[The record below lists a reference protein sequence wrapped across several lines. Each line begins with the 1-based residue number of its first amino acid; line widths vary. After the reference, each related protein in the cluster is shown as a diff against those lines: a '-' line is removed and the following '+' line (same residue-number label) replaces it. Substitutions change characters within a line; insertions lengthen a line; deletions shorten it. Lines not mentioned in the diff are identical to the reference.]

1 MTSDKRFHKY
11 LSRYAEF
18 RFRGVQYR
26 GDIRVIGR
34 SLQALHEEAVSY
46 VMSSL
51 PENEK
56 PKSVSVLREKY
67 NSLVKT
73 SKRIK
78 KDIRLSRSFFEKY
91 KGKRLLIKL
100 RFGTPIVCKFNY
112 VDGANIRIIRDG
124 RKPGEP
130 SFNDYYRPNIKDS
143 IEVIGE

>member
-11 LSRYAEF
+11 LSRYSEF
-18 RFRGVQYR
+18 RFMGVQYR

-51 PENEK
+51 PESEK
-56 PKSVSVLREKY
+56 VDAVALLRRKY
-67 NSLVKT
+67 NSLVRV
-73 SKRIK
+73 SKSFKR
-78 KDIRLSRSFFEKY
+78 DMRVARSFFEKY
-91 KGKRLLIKL
+91 KGKRLIIK
-100 RFGTPIVCKFNY
+100 RWFGNPLVCEFAY
-112 VDGANIRIIRDG
+112 VKGTNIHVIRDG

-130 SFNDYYRPNIKDS
+130 TFRDYYRPNIKDS